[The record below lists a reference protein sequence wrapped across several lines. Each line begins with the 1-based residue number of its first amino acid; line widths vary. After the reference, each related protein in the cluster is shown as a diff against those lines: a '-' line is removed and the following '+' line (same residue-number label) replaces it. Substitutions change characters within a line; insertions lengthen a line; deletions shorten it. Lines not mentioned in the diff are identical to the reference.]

1 MHAQASFHMPMIG
14 TSRLRLGEIIL
25 DFFAGGGGASTG
37 LSQALGR
44 DPDIAVN
51 HDAEAISMHAA
62 NHPYTRHHRE
72 DVWHIDPVA
81 EVGGRYVGWFHASPD
96 CTDHSQA
103 KGGQPRDRPTR
114 SLSWVVVKVAGKLR
128 RGYALGSEM
137 DVIEVAREI
146 EQPEPEEAPA
156 MPADLPTPD
165 FHFGTAA

>member
-103 KGGQPRDRPTR
+103 KGGQPRDWPRALEIVPEAHR
-114 SLSWVVVKVAGKLR
+114 AAAEEYLR
-128 RGYALGSEM
+128 GMAARMRVIRRLKGS
-137 DVIEVAREI
+137 
-146 EQPEPEEAPA
+146 
-156 MPADLPTPD
+156 ADGPPSSS
-165 FHFGTAA
+165 